1 MRAIGRTKT
10 PEHDAVPKRR
20 PILIISDMHLGRAGM
35 VATADELAPLIEAVD
50 ILVVNGDTAELHIDE
65 WAATARRELGAL
77 HERCRRSETRLV
89 LLSGNHDPGLS
100 PHRHLMLAGESVF
113 VTHGDAVDPAVAPW
127 SDSARLI
134 RDRRREVEASQT
146 PAERDSLAGVFR
158 ACREAAEAEWE
169 VHGDLGEPTTILDTL
184 RKPRKIA
191 AITRYW
197 VQNPRRMNAF
207 ADRFAPNSRV
217 VIVGHS
223 HRAGIR
229 RIGSR
234 DVINTGA
241 FGVPGPALG
250 VLIDEDGLHVH
261 RIVRRNGWRL
271 CSTVVH
277 HDPRS
282 TATRAELRAAI
293 PADVA

>member
-1 MRAIGRTKT
+1 
-10 PEHDAVPKRR
+10 
-20 PILIISDMHLGRAGM
+20 MHLGRARM
-35 VATADELAPLIEAVD
+35 VATADELAPLIDAVE

-65 WAATARRELGAL
+65 WAAAARRELDAL
-77 HERCRRSETRLV
+77 RDRCRRAGTRLV

-100 PHRHLMLAGESVF
+100 PHRHLMLSGDSVF

-127 SDSARLI
+127 SDSARII

-146 PAERDSLAGVFR
+146 PEERNSLAGVFR

-169 VHGDLGEPTTILDTL
+169 VHGDLGKPSTILETL
-184 RKPRKIA
+184 CKPRRIA

-197 VQNPRRMNAF
+197 VRNPRRMNAF
-207 ADRFAPNSRV
+207 ADRFAAESRV
-217 VIVGHS
+217 IVVGHS

-229 RIGSR
+229 RIGRR
-234 DVINTGA
+234 DVINTGT
-241 FGVPGPALG
+241 FGIPGPALG
-250 VLIDEDGLHVH
+250 VLIDERGLHVH
-261 RIVRRNGWRL
+261 RIVKRNGWRL
-271 CSTVVH
+271 CTTVVH

-282 TATRAELRAAI
+282 TASCEELRAAI

>member
-1 MRAIGRTKT
+1 M
-10 PEHDAVPKRR
+10 PNRR
-20 PILIISDMHLGRAGM
+20 PILIISDMHLGRTGM

-50 ILVVNGDTAELHIDE
+50 ILVINGDTAELHIDE
-65 WAATARRELGAL
+65 WAATARRELDAL
-77 HERCRRSETRLV
+77 RERCRRAGTRLV
-89 LLSGNHDPGLS
+89 LLAGNHDPGLT

-113 VTHGDAVDPAVAPW
+113 VTHGDAIDPAVAPW
-127 SDSARLI
+127 SDSAGII

-146 PAERDSLAGVFR
+146 AEERESLAGVFR

-169 VHGDLGEPTTILDTL
+169 VHGDLGKPTTILDTL
-184 RKPRKIA
+184 GKPRKLA

-207 ADRFAPNSRV
+207 ADRFAPTSRV
-217 VIVGHS
+217 VVVGHS

-241 FGVPGPALG
+241 FGIPGPALG
-250 VLIDEDGLHVH
+250 VLIDERGLHVH
-261 RIVRRNGWRL
+261 RIVKRNGWRL
-271 CSTVVH
+271 CTTVVH

-282 TATRAELRAAI
+282 TATLAELRDAM
-293 PADVA
+293 PAEVA

>member
-1 MRAIGRTKT
+1 L
-10 PEHDAVPKRR
+10 PNRR
-20 PILIISDMHLGRAGM
+20 PILVISDMHLGRMGM
-35 VATADELAPLIEAVD
+35 VATADELAPLIESVE

-65 WAATARRELGAL
+65 WAATARRELDAL
-77 HERCRRSETRLV
+77 RDRCRRAGTRLV

-100 PHRHLMLAGESVF
+100 PHRHLTLADDSVF

-127 SDSARLI
+127 SDSARII

-146 PAERDSLAGVFR
+146 PEERRSLAGVFR

-169 VHGDLGEPTTILDTL
+169 VHGDLGKPTSILDTL
-184 RKPRKIA
+184 RKPRKLA

-207 ADRFAPNSRV
+207 ADRFAPKSRV
-217 VIVGHS
+217 VLVGHS

-241 FGVPGPALG
+241 FGIPGPALG
-250 VLIDEDGLHVH
+250 VLIDERGLHVH
-261 RIVRRNGWRL
+261 RIVKRNGWRL
-271 CSTVVH
+271 CTTVVH

-282 TATRAELRAAI
+282 TATRAELHAAM
-293 PADVA
+293 PDDLADVA